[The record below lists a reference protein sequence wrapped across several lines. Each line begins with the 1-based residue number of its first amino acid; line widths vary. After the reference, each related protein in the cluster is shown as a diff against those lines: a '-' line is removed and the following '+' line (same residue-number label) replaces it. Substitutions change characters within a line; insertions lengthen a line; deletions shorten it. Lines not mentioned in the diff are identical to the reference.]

1 MELEHL
7 FFSCGPLGGTVK
19 DARIFCIRLSE
30 SIDASDALDL
40 NRIRVLCLRCFAV
53 RRAPVTSNTSCG
65 DVVVNVYNLIN
76 SVCDKVRIML
86 AN

>member
-19 DARIFCIRLSE
+19 DARIFRIRLSE
-30 SIDASDALDL
+30 LIDASDALDF
-40 NRIRVLCLRCFAV
+40 NRIRVLSIRCFAV
-53 RRAPVTSNTSCG
+53 RKAPVTRNTSCG
-65 DVVVNVYNLIN
+65 DIVVNVHNLVN
-76 SVCDKVRIML
+76 FVCDRVRIML